1 MSTVPKELDPGAL
14 HPITAPQPSETIAPR
29 GSFYIPSL
37 DGIRAIS
44 FFIVFVAHAGF
55 GEIIPGGFGVTIFFV
70 LSGFL
75 ITTLLRMEF
84 AKHGDIRLGSFYL
97 RRVFRILPP
106 LYIALLFGA
115 VLAHFDTVRPGVP
128 FLGTLMQCLQVSNY
142 HQIFTRAPIILP
154 GSGVLWS
161 LAVEEHFYL
170 IFPIVYLW
178 MCRHL
183 SVRRQVILLLSLCAA
198 ALAWRYAL
206 RYAFNATTLRTFMAT
221 DTRFDSILVGSIFAI
236 VANPTLRDPVSSRI
250 IQRMK
255 WILPLAFGLLISTL
269 VIRNGNFR
277 ETLRYT
283 LQGVALVPIFIAAIH
298 YQASPVVRFLNLP
311 FVRFLGVLSYILY
324 LCHFMILIRVGEA
337 IHVNL
342 YLQAILS
349 LVLSLA
355 FASAVHY
362 GVERPLGRIRKK
374 LSEASS

>member
-1 MSTVPKELDPGAL
+1 MAKELDAGAL
-14 HPITAPQPSETIAPR
+14 HPVSAHQPTDTIAPK

-55 GEIIPGGFGVTIFFV
+55 GEVIPGGFGVTIFFV

-84 AKHGDIRLGSFYL
+84 ARHGDIRLGSFYL

-106 LYIALLFGA
+106 LYLAILFGC
-115 VLAHFDTVRPGVP
+115 VLAHFDTVQPGVP

-142 HQIFTRAPIILP
+142 HQIFDAPAIMLP

-183 SVRRQVILLLSLCAA
+183 PVRRQVILLLSLCAVV
-198 ALAWRYAL
+198 LAWRYVL
-206 RYAFNATTLRTFMAT
+206 RYAFHASDLRTFMAT
-221 DTRFDSILVGSIFAI
+221 DTRFDSILLGSVFAI
-236 VANPTLRDPVSSRI
+236 IANPTLRDPMSNWI
-250 IQRMK
+250 IERMK
-255 WILPLAFGLLISTL
+255 WILPVAFALLASTL
-269 VIRNGNFR
+269 LLRDDNFR

-283 LQGVALVPIFIAAIH
+283 LQGLALLPIFIAAIH
-298 YQASPVVRFLNLP
+298 YQKSPVVRFLNLP
-311 FVRFLGVLSYILY
+311 TVRFLGVLSYVLY
-324 LCHFMILIRVGEA
+324 LCHFMILVRVGES

-342 YLQAILS
+342 YLQAVISFALA
-349 LVLSLA
+349 LV

-374 LSEASS
+374 LSEASN